1 MKINQ
6 VYDIVNK
13 ATEQATGATGLLKE
27 DLSNIVDV
35 GDTVIGAQAVDG
47 YVKALMNHIG
57 KVVFVNREYTSS
69 VPSVLMDSWEFGS
82 VVEKIRT
89 DMPEAQENDSWKLE
103 DGQEYKQDIFYQPK
117 VEAKFFNSKS
127 TFEVPMSFTELQVKQ
142 SFSNGEQLNGF
153 LSMIEN
159 AIARSLSV
167 KLDEL
172 VMRTINNMTAE
183 TLAKDLAKA
192 EGSGLDTTKGS
203 AKAVNLLAEYNANAE
218 VKLTK
223 ENALQS
229 PEFIRY
235 ASYRINLYTD
245 RLSRVSTLFNVG
257 GKQTFTPKE
266 DLNVVL
272 LSDFASASK
281 AYLESD
287 TYNNELVSLP
297 NAETVPY
304 WQGTGVDYALTSASK
319 ISVKTS
325 GSETHVTVDGILGV
339 MFDKFA
345 LGVANL
351 DQRVTTHVNARAEF
365 YNNFYKVDA
374 GYFNDLNENFVVFF
388 IG

>member
-183 TLAKDLAKA
+183 TLAKDLANV
-192 EGSGLDTTKGS
+192 EGSGLDTTKGT